1 MYIHLTISIH
11 LSSLNINYK
20 GGFSLIN
27 LKHDIKISITHYN
40 DKHGNSGQ
48 GHIEPMLSEL
58 YDLLQTPKVV
68 GDNEENKLRNG
79 LITSGKVTGQRS
91 NDNVKHKNILVYD
104 VDDLPE
110 GYSLFDEVSALYS
123 GAFALYSTYKHTER
137 QQRYR
142 LLIPVNRNLT
152 PVQYGNLMKE
162 IENKIQLKGLDGS
175 SYTLSQP
182 FALPVVKSSN
192 SLYEFKYQDAPIMEL
207 TDTHLKQLSHG
218 GRKFKVEIGNAE
230 LYKKNSSDEWE
241 EFLKPMVQHDGRNI
255 AMTKILGHL
264 LYKNVEPIIAY
275 RLLERWNDGHIEPMD
290 KERFDRT
297 FRSIFERHIRN
308 KGGVLKW

>member
-1 MYIHLTISIH
+1 M
-11 LSSLNINYK
+11 
-20 GGFSLIN
+20 IN
-27 LKHDIKISITHYN
+27 LKHDIRISITHYN

-123 GAFALYSTYKHTER
+123 GAFALYSTYKHTE
-137 QQRYR
+137 QAGRYR
-142 LLIPVNRNLT
+142 LLIPVSRNLT
-152 PVQYGNLMKE
+152 PLQYENLMRKVASSL
-162 IENKIQLKGLDGS
+162 QLQGLDGS
-175 SYTLSQP
+175 SYVLSQP
-182 FALPVVKSSN
+182 FALPVVKYEN
-192 SLYEFKYQDAPIMEL
+192 SPYEFQYQDAPAMEL
-207 TDTHLKQLSHG
+207 TDKHLSQLSHNS
-218 GRKFKVEIGNAE
+218 RKLNISVGNAE
-230 LYKKNSSDEWE
+230 LYKKISSDQWE
-241 EFLKPMVQHDGRNI
+241 QYLKPMNPHDGRNI

-264 LYKNVEPIIAY
+264 LSKNVDPIVAY
-275 RLLERWNDGHIEPMD
+275 RLLERWNDGHIEPM
-290 KERFDRT
+290 EMQRFNRT
-297 FRSIFERHIRN
+297 FISIFERDSRKN
-308 KGGVLKW
+308 GGAKSGIYN